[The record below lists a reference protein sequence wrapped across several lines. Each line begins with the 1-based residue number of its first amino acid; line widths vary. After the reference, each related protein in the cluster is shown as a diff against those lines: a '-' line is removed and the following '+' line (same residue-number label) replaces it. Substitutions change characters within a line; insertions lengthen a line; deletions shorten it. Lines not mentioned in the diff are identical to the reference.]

1 MIPIRRQKALSV
13 LEWKILLGPQNA
25 EITEQSDD
33 GEEEVTSTIN
43 TIKN

>member
-1 MIPIRRQKALSV
+1 MRRQRALTVS
-13 LEWKILLGPQNA
+13 EWKILLSEIGPQNA

-33 GEEEVTSTIN
+33 GEEEVTSTIK